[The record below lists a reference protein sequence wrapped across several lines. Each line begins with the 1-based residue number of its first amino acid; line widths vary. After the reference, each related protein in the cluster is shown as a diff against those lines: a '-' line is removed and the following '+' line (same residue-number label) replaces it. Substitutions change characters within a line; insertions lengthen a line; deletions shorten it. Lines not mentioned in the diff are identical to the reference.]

1 MLVLVEQVEH
11 WGSLRGRCE
20 LRASLLLVG
29 VVVGLRRSRELQAF
43 GHEVVFEIVDRLRL
57 VTIQSAQWQ
66 IEANVDF
73 QNFELLHHQ
82 LVEVS
87 H

>member
-11 WGSLRGRCE
+11 WGSLRGCCE

-29 VVVGLRRSRELQAF
+29 VVGLRRSRELQAF
-43 GHEVVFEIVDRLRL
+43 GHEVVFEIVDGLRL
-57 VTIQSAQWQ
+57 VTIQSAQRQ

-73 QNFELLHHQ
+73 QNLELLHHQ